1 MRLLA
6 LTFFLVTAA
15 AGPAGALTLDAAEP
29 VTIKGAHGLILVP
42 AGWRPETGGLFLYAH
57 GYTADP
63 RTIRPYP
70 ADITGDN
77 LTTKLTG
84 GDQVLQIPLNLGY
97 AAVTTTY
104 RSVGWAVADAVKDIE
119 NLRRYFVRRYG
130 QPKRTYIWGHSEG
143 GMVTQAVAE
152 LARRHYDAA
161 LPFCAPGAGA
171 RRNFAGGFDLRAV
184 FEHVC
189 RDVPEARFVCRLCS
203 GGTARC
209 LDEGDCPTGETCGAP
224 EAPPKPEDGLTE
236 GCAEFLLEHPEKVA
250 ESPGRG
256 DFVGRVVEACFGGDA
271 PTPPEAARKDLFLRA
286 TRIPESFLGTD
297 MFFGSVGI
305 AEIFHR
311 RTGGRHGWGNA
322 LVDYASPELS
332 AAEHQALNAG
342 VPRALEDEA
351 AIRYLRRFYEP
362 RGRTGAKVL
371 ALHAIDDGLV
381 IVENQAKY
389 REAFVAAG
397 RTDQLVQLYTSGGG
411 HCVFSGAEHL
421 SVFLGLTGWVDGG
434 AAPTRAGTQALC
446 TALEAVA
453 GGPCRFIDYTP
464 AEWGSR
470 VIERHQRGAP
480 LVTLVCNGDPE
491 DCPPDASC
499 DLGTHTCR

>member
-362 RGRTGAKVL
+362 RGGGPVRRSWRCTPSTTGSSSSRTRRSTARRSSPPAARTSSSSSTRVGAGT
-371 ALHAIDDGLV
+371 ASS
-381 IVENQAKY
+381 
-389 REAFVAAG
+389 AAPSTC
-397 RTDQLVQLYTSGGG
+397 RS
-411 HCVFSGAEHL
+411 FSGSRAG
-421 SVFLGLTGWVDGG
+421 SMGAPPPRARGRRPCARRSRRWRAGPVGSSTTRRPNG
-434 AAPTRAGTQALC
+434 AAA
-446 TALEAVA
+446 
-453 GGPCRFIDYTP
+453 
-464 AEWGSR
+464 
-470 VIERHQRGAP
+470 
-480 LVTLVCNGDPE
+480 
-491 DCPPDASC
+491 
-499 DLGTHTCR
+499 